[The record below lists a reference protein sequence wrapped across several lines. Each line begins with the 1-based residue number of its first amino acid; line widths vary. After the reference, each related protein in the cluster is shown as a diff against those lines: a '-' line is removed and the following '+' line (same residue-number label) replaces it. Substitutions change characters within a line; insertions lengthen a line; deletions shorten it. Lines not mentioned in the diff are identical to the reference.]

1 VKSLQGWILDLYP
14 NQHGMTLWLIDRNQS
29 HYRLT
34 DSFAPAF
41 YVSGPEERLFQLRD
55 AAQRKTTELRTRFTE
70 RTDLWLN
77 AARQVLEVSVL
88 RPSNFIGWGRWV
100 HKLDSKLQLYNS
112 DLMVASL
119 YCWEKRLFPL
129 SFVEVEADDEG
140 KVLSIVCRDDEW
152 ALNYEMPPLKIMQ
165 IRLSGLARIDPT
177 HGRRAAL
184 EIEMDGTCWEL
195 DETGEP
201 PAIQFARLLK
211 RHDPDVILSEWGDST
226 ILPLLRQQAERLRSS
241 LPLNRDESAAVQQS
255 RGRSYTSYGRILFKA
270 SSITLFG
277 RIHVDKQNSFIS
289 EKCDFAGLWELAR
302 LTKLPIQYAARTT
315 TGTGISYMQ
324 MELAH
329 RDGVLIPEQKAEPED
344 PKRPDELLVADRG
357 GLVFVPKL
365 GFTPNVAELDFV
377 SQFPSIMARFNISPE
392 TVNCPC
398 CPDAPRI
405 PELGYRIC
413 QKRRGITSRVVE
425 RLIAKRCELKKL
437 LKTTPPDTALRMK
450 LQRDSMKWLL
460 VCCFGYTGYKNAR
473 FGKIEA
479 HEAINAVAR
488 ETLLVAKEIAEADG
502 FELIHALVDSLYVWK
517 EGATREDYERL
528 SQEIEDRTRLPLAIE
543 SVYRYVVFL
552 PSKQYADVPVPNRFF
567 AVGED
572 GELKVRGLECR
583 RHDTPPLLARMQH
596 EVLAILAEAHDYD
609 SYLQKLEIARGV
621 FANYQDRL
629 ANGEVD
635 IRELVISKR
644 ITREPRDY
652 QKAGVTAIAAQ
663 QLFGSGVR
671 LRPGQNIEYVITN
684 TEAHVPNDRVRA
696 YALWEGWFGYDRK
709 KYAAM
714 LREAFEPFV
723 LCVPK
728 RAEPVLLSDSI
739 SEDDLK
745 RFPLFSAF
753 AISRP

>member
-1 VKSLQGWILDLYP
+1 
-14 NQHGMTLWLIDRNQS
+14 MTLWLIDRNQS

-41 YVSGPEERLFQLRD
+41 YVSGPEERLIQLRD
-55 AAQRKTTELRTRFTE
+55 AARRKTTELRTRFTE

-88 RPSNFIGWGRWV
+88 RPSNFAGWGRWV

-119 YCWEKRLFPL
+119 YCWQKRLFPL

-140 KVLSIVCRDDEW
+140 KVLSIQCRDDEW
-152 ALNYEMPPLKIMQ
+152 ALDYEMPPLKIMQ

-201 PAIQFARLLK
+201 PALQFARLLK

-241 LPLNRDESAAVQQS
+241 LPLNRDESAAIQQS

-302 LTKLPIQYAARTT
+302 LPKLPIQYAARTT

-365 GFTPNVAELDFV
+365 GFTRRTGHEPLGASGSHQLNTPVMPISQCTKRARCSVASLCRNWL
-377 SQFPSIMARFNISPE
+377 ARTLWP
-392 TVNCPC
+392 
-398 CPDAPRI
+398 
-405 PELGYRIC
+405 L
-413 QKRRGITSRVVE
+413 
-425 RLIAKRCELKKL
+425 KRCL
-437 LKTTPPDTALRMK
+437 TAAVQTWTPIRSRYLTVKSYPFPYI
-450 LQRDSMKWLL
+450 S
-460 VCCFGYTGYKNAR
+460 F
-473 FGKIEA
+473 
-479 HEAINAVAR
+479 
-488 ETLLVAKEIAEADG
+488 TL
-502 FELIHALVDSLYVWK
+502 S
-517 EGATREDYERL
+517 
-528 SQEIEDRTRLPLAIE
+528 
-543 SVYRYVVFL
+543 
-552 PSKQYADVPVPNRFF
+552 
-567 AVGED
+567 GE
-572 GELKVRGLECR
+572 
-583 RHDTPPLLARMQH
+583 PIM
-596 EVLAILAEAHDYD
+596 
-609 SYLQKLEIARGV
+609 
-621 FANYQDRL
+621 
-629 ANGEVD
+629 
-635 IRELVISKR
+635 
-644 ITREPRDY
+644 
-652 QKAGVTAIAAQ
+652 
-663 QLFGSGVR
+663 
-671 LRPGQNIEYVITN
+671 
-684 TEAHVPNDRVRA
+684 
-696 YALWEGWFGYDRK
+696 
-709 KYAAM
+709 
-714 LREAFEPFV
+714 
-723 LCVPK
+723 
-728 RAEPVLLSDSI
+728 
-739 SEDDLK
+739 
-745 RFPLFSAF
+745 
-753 AISRP
+753 